1 MASCNILEGWKIQ
14 GIVVGVY
21 IIVMSA
27 DIAYKHANCWR
38 KSSNTVD
45 VSFIY
50 HECSALKNH
59 LGILDD
65 GMMHECNCGGDKL
78 NSWLRWALM
87 GLFNIAYKL
96 FMIN

>member
-1 MASCNILEGWKIQ
+1 
-14 GIVVGVY
+14 
-21 IIVMSA
+21 MSA

-78 NSWLRWALM
+78 NSWLRWALT
-87 GLFNIAYKL
+87 GLFNTAYKL